1 MFKIS
6 KNKTMFKLYK
16 IRHYSSSYMNVGI
29 RLENKC
35 ENCRNKTSEIIGG
48 LPHILVYIYIY
59 IYI

>member
-1 MFKIS
+1 
-6 KNKTMFKLYK
+6 MFKLYK